1 MIDAS
6 SEDISS
12 EDGSSAPSE
21 IDIKPVATGQDKIR
35 VMLVDDEPLANKGL
49 RARLEPFEE
58 IEIVGEALNGRD
70 AVKQIKALSPD
81 LVFLD
86 IQMPGIDGFGVVRAL
101 LGGPAPLVIFVTAY
115 DKFAIEAFEANAL
128 DYLVKPV
135 EETRLE
141 TAIARA
147 RSAIKDRTASNRE
160 SKLVELLASLS
171 DGERDRIKELID
183 DPAWTEKE
191 QYTERLSFKDGSK
204 VVILNADDIEWIDAA
219 GDYMCVHA
227 GGKTHIIRE
236 TMKTLQQ
243 RLDPGRFQR
252 IHRSAIVNVNKVKE
266 LHPHSNGEYFLT
278 LDNGSELKLSRSYK
292 DVVARFL

>member
-1 MIDAS
+1 MTDPTSPSQPAPDDPARPSPDNS
-6 SEDISS
+6 S
-12 EDGSSAPSE
+12 
-21 IDIKPVATGQDKIR
+21 IR
-35 VMLVDDEPLANKGL
+35 VILVDDEPLANKGM
-49 RARLEPFEE
+49 RARLEAYEE
-58 IEIVGEALNGRD
+58 IEIVAECLNGRE

-81 LVFLD
+81 LIFLD

-101 LGGPAPLVIFVTAY
+101 LGGPAPLVVFVTAY

-135 EETRLE
+135 EAVRLE
-141 TAIARA
+141 AAIERA
-147 RSAIKDRTASNRE
+147 REAIRSRTAASRE
-160 SKLVELLASLS
+160 SRLVELLASLS
-171 DGERDRIKELID
+171 DGDRDRIKELID
-183 DPAWTEKE
+183 DPDWVAKE
-191 QYTERLSFKDGSK
+191 RFAERLSFKDGSK

-243 RLDPGRFQR
+243 RLDPTRFQR

-278 LDNGSELKLSRSYK
+278 LENGSELKLSRSYK